1 MRRDVLTLYRG
12 ATWETTWPIL
22 DADGQPW
29 VWQGTDEVRGQL
41 RAGHAA
47 GTVLHTWADAATG
60 VDTSVAGELT
70 LRLDYTVTEPWT
82 ARRAVADVEVTRAG
96 VRDRPLSFVLLV
108 EPDITV

>member
-22 DADGQPW
+22 DAAGQPW
-29 VWQGTDEVRGQL
+29 VWQAGDEVRGQL

-47 GTVLHTWADAATG
+47 GELLHTWTDAASG

-70 LRLDYTVTEPWT
+70 LRLAYTVTELWT
-82 ARRAVADVEVTRAG
+82 ARRGVADVEVTRAG
-96 VRDRPLSFVLLV
+96 VRDRLFAFVLQI